1 MPPAC
6 ARRSFKRS
14 KAERIHRG
22 RIIRPGWLSRKR
34 LKRLRFDSSMPFW
47 DPNQFTRAPGFAE
60 RWLRRVFIEDWS
72 LKLLALAITLIL
84 WFVVSG
90 HDVEREVTVQPSLE
104 GKPAPAYE
112 VKSVTTT
119 PNQVRVQGPVSSV
132 NAAEIKGFTE
142 KISINDRRERV
153 EARYPASNTADLDGQ
168 EATTDH

>member
-1 MPPAC
+1 MP
-6 ARRSFKRS
+6 S
-14 KAERIHRG
+14 
-22 RIIRPGWLSRKR
+22 
-34 LKRLRFDSSMPFW
+34 W
-47 DPNQFTRAPGFAE
+47 DASQLTRAPGFAE
-60 RWLRRVFIEDWS
+60 RWLRHVFIEDWS

-132 NAAEIKGFTE
+132 NAAEIKAFTE
-142 KISINDRRERV
+142 KISIDGRRESFDAPHMAVYTSDSKV
-153 EARYPASNTADLDGQ
+153 EVLDTVNVHVDIGAITSQ
-168 EATTDH
+168 KPKS